1 MFIEKL
7 QELKNSKKIASF
19 YTNEYNTSRFNV
31 GYIVEFTDEHFLVA
45 AISPYG
51 KYDGFVLLEV
61 GGILRI
67 NTDSL
72 YEEKIEKL
80 TKHYNTVHECISI
93 DEGSLVSGLI
103 QYACAQN
110 YIVSLELLNS
120 GVYDVQGYVKDV
132 TDEGCIIKQITEYG
146 EEDGTTFVLL
156 SDITKVSCN
165 SEDEIMLKILNSSA
179 E

>member
-19 YTNEYNTSRFNV
+19 YTNEENTSRFNV

-61 GGILRI
+61 GSILRI

-72 YEEKIEKL
+72 YEEKMEKL
-80 TKHYNTVHECISI
+80 TKHYNTTHECISI
-93 DEGSLVSGLI
+93 DGDSLLSGLI
-103 QYACAQN
+103 QYACTQN

-132 TDEGCIIKQITEYG
+132 TDEGCTIEQITEYG
-146 EEDGTTFVLL
+146 EDDGLTLIAV
-156 SDITKVSCN
+156 SDITKISCN
-165 SEDEIMLKILNSSA
+165 SADEILLKILNSNSK
-179 E
+179 